1 MEAQNAQALRD
12 AAHGLKGICANL
24 GVKRLLALAVHAEG
38 VGKAGAVCE
47 AEPFVPTLQAE
58 FVHAQAALRAQK

>member
-58 FVHAQAALRAQK
+58 FVHAQAALRAPK